1 MHHPME
7 LMEAHGKLA
16 PLLFASFACRVKL
29 NGIIFEGSDF
39 DLHPAVRDDEA
50 FASICFAIRAFKIHN
65 FLNKSTNSGYIK
77 RILVL
82 KGI

>member
-16 PLLFASFACRVKL
+16 PLD
-29 NGIIFEGSDF
+29 GIIFEGSDF

-77 RILVL
+77 IILVL